1 MRLHFELL
9 RLLELLLVFG
19 LIAVL
24 ISLFESFCKEGRGRK
39 QLDDLEDR
47 VSRLEK
53 PGGK

>member
-1 MRLHFELL
+1 MHFELL
-9 RLLELLLVFG
+9 RLIELLVGFG

-24 ISLFESFCKEGRGRK
+24 ISLFESFYKEGKGRRE
-39 QLDDLEDR
+39 LDDLEDR